1 MSSPNRA
8 TTLIGSFR
16 CAIEG
21 ALYVFRTQRNARIHA
36 AMVVVVSVLA
46 AALQCSRIEVAVL
59 VLTMGMVLV
68 AEIANTVA
76 ETIVD
81 LASPDYHKLAGIAK
95 DVAAGGVLVAALCSV
110 VVGLI
115 ILGPPLLTAFGL

>member
-1 MSSPNRA
+1 
-8 TTLIGSFR
+8 
-16 CAIEG
+16 
-21 ALYVFRTQRNARIHA
+21 
-36 AMVVVVSVLA
+36 MVVVVSVLA

>member
-1 MSSPNRA
+1 MESPNKA
-8 TTLIGSFR
+8 TTLTGSFR

-21 ALYVFRTQRNARIHA
+21 AVHVFRTQRNARIHA
-36 AMVVVVSVLA
+36 AMVVVVSVVA
-46 AALQCSRIEVAVL
+46 AVLQCSRIEVAVL

-81 LASPDYHKLAGIAK
+81 LASPDYHELARIAK

-115 ILGPPLLTAFGL
+115 ILGPPLWALLGL